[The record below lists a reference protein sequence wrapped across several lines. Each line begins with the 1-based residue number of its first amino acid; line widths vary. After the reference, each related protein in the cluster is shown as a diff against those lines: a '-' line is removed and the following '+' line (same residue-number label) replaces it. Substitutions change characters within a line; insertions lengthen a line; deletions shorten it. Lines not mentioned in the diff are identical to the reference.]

1 MGQNLEDLFNNTL
14 VYFMDYGWLYKLAT
28 GGFEDFVIVAI
39 SLFAIALIFTIVAF
53 IAFTLSY
60 IDVGRQHKTTIATK
74 KISIML
80 LFPFIFFILLK
91 ISMDVTQYYIIN
103 KFYIGVKNQS
113 IEQVTK
119 IINDPKVEKIN
130 ILINRYL
137 DEKIKDLDKQKE
149 KKDE

>member
-1 MGQNLEDLFNNTL
+1 MNQNLEDLFNNTL

-28 GGFEDFVIVAI
+28 GGLEDFVTAVI
-39 SLFAIALIFTIVAF
+39 SLLAIGLIALVIGFVF
-53 IAFTLSY
+53 LY
-60 IDVGRQHKTTIATK
+60 LEEGREYKHTK
-74 KISIML
+74 AIKDIIIIL
-80 LFPFIFFILLK
+80 LFPFIFFMLLK
-91 ISMDVTQYYIIN
+91 LSMDVTQYYIIN

-137 DEKIKDLDKQKE
+137 DEKIKDLDKAKD

>member
-1 MGQNLEDLFNNTL
+1 MNQNLEDLFNNTL
-14 VYFMDYGWLYKLAT
+14 VYFMDYGWLYKIVT
-28 GGFEDFVIVAI
+28 GGLEDFLMVLIIMLFIV
-39 SLFAIALIFTIVAF
+39 LIAVTIGFFV
-53 IAFTLSY
+53 LS
-60 IDVGRQHKTTIATK
+60 IEEGKEDQKTKTTKNMAI
-74 KISIML
+74 IL
-80 LFPFIFFILLK
+80 LFTFIFFISLK
-91 ISMDVTQYYIIN
+91 VSMDLTQYYIIN

-137 DEKIKDLDKQKE
+137 DEKIKDLDKVKE

>member
-1 MGQNLEDLFNNTL
+1 
-14 VYFMDYGWLYKLAT
+14 MDYGWLYKLAT
-28 GGFEDFVIVAI
+28 GGLENFLMVIIAM
-39 SLFAIALIFTIVAF
+39 LFIALIAVTVGFFVLYIEEGKEHKQTKSIKSITITLLFAF
-53 IAFTLSY
+53 IFS
-60 IDVGRQHKTTIATK
+60 
-74 KISIML
+74 IS
-80 LFPFIFFILLK
+80 LK
-91 ISMDVTQYYIIN
+91 VSMNVTQYYIIN

-137 DEKIKDLDKQKE
+137 DEKIKDLDKEKE

>member
-28 GGFEDFVIVAI
+28 GGFESFVVGVI
-39 SLFAIALIFTIVAF
+39 SLLTIALIFTIVVF
-53 IAFTLSY
+53 IFSY
-60 IDVGRQHKTTIATK
+60 IEEGKKHKLTIATK
-74 KISIML
+74 NISIML

-91 ISMDVTQYYIIN
+91 TSMDVTQYYIIN

-137 DEKIKDLDKQKE
+137 DEKIKDLDKEKE

>member
-28 GGFEDFVIVAI
+28 GGLENFLMVIIAM
-39 SLFAIALIFTIVAF
+39 LFIALIAVTVGFFVLYIEEGKEHKQTKSIKSITITLLFAF
-53 IAFTLSY
+53 IFS
-60 IDVGRQHKTTIATK
+60 
-74 KISIML
+74 IS
-80 LFPFIFFILLK
+80 LK
-91 ISMDVTQYYIIN
+91 VSMNVTQYYIIN